1 MSVVASAPAK
11 AILFGEHFVVYG
23 KPALAVAL
31 RKRVYVR
38 SRVIDGDML
47 EVITPLGVSRHDT
60 KNVSSDKSSV
70 NMYILRTALLTMERL
85 GRYKGLRIEVN
96 SEFPLGMGLGASAAS
111 SVSTIA
117 SVAYALGEPLQHDE
131 ILRLSLE
138 AERFAHKNPSGID
151 SATCVYGGVVYFD
164 GAARPLDTKVDIN
177 LLVINSKMM
186 KDTATMV
193 TRVRSLF
200 EENRAWF
207 MEMASISESITRQG
221 KEALLDGDKVAIG
234 IFMNKNHELLK
245 GIGVSTDVIDALVDR
260 AIMYG
265 AYGAKLTGAGGG
277 GCIIALVDEYTGL
290 LEVFKDN
297 SPFVSG
303 IEYEGL
309 KIMNN
314 L

>member
-38 SRVIDGDML
+38 SRVVDGDML
-47 EVITPLGVSRHDT
+47 EVITPSGVSRYDT
-60 KNVSSDKSSV
+60 KNVSSDKNSV

-117 SVAYALGEPLQHDE
+117 SVAYALGEPLRHGE

-164 GAARPLDTKVDIN
+164 GAARSLDTKVDIN
-177 LLVINSKMM
+177 LLVINSKIM

-200 EENRAWF
+200 EENRTWF

-221 KEALLDGDKVAIG
+221 KEALLDGDKVVTG

-245 GIGVSTDVIDALVDR
+245 GIGVSTDIIDALVDR
-260 AIMYG
+260 AVIYG

-303 IEYEGL
+303 IEYDGL
-309 KIMNN
+309 KIVNN

>member
-38 SRVIDGDML
+38 SRVVDGDML
-47 EVITPLGVSRHDT
+47 EVITPFGVSRHDR

-70 NMYILRTALLTMERL
+70 NMYILRTALLTMEHL

-131 ILRLSLE
+131 ILRLSME
-138 AERFAHKNPSGID
+138 AERLVHKNPSGID

-164 GAARPLDTKVDIN
+164 GAARSLDTRVDIN
-177 LLVINSKMM
+177 LLVINSKIA

-221 KEALLDGDKVAIG
+221 KEALLDGDKIAMG

-245 GIGVSTDVIDALVDR
+245 GIGVSTDIIDALVDR

-277 GCIIALVDEYTGL
+277 GCVIALVDEYTGL